1 MSDSEIRVLI
11 TGAGGAGSLGR
22 ELMKSFH
29 MASQK
34 YKIIATN
41 SSPTSIGLFETSSGY
56 IIPKAS
62 SSQYIKT
69 LLEICKKEKIQAVV
83 GGSEPEIESIARN
96 IHLFSENGIEVL
108 SNTIDIIELCN
119 DKYEL
124 AKFLSTRKNLSPKT
138 ILFEKKSDFKEFESF
153 PLVIK
158 PRSGSGSRNVFIVN
172 DIEEASFF
180 CNYLKKYDMEPLIQE
195 YVGDHENEFSVGILY
210 AEDGKLTT
218 SIAMKR
224 ILDGGLST
232 RQISFSNSSKNK
244 YVISS
249 GHSQGLFDE
258 FKDVTEAG
266 IEIAK
271 MIKSNGPINIQCRK
285 TENGISIFEINP
297 RFSGT
302 VTSRSL
308 VGHNEPDIYC
318 RYKLFGEIPEKID
331 HKIGYVM
338 RDFNEKFLSLK
349 QIKEKSRYD

>member
-232 RQISFSNSSKNK
+232 RQISFSNSSKK
-244 YVISS
+244 
-249 GHSQGLFDE
+249 
-258 FKDVTEAG
+258 
-266 IEIAK
+266 
-271 MIKSNGPINIQCRK
+271 
-285 TENGISIFEINP
+285 
-297 RFSGT
+297 
-302 VTSRSL
+302 
-308 VGHNEPDIYC
+308 
-318 RYKLFGEIPEKID
+318 
-331 HKIGYVM
+331 
-338 RDFNEKFLSLK
+338 
-349 QIKEKSRYD
+349 